1 MITTAEEYY
10 QELYRIQEDNFPS
23 QAILL
28 PSTEKIYEIDLK
40 TRRIDSPKFLSVL
53 KDHSAESVYFSVP
66 RYVDYMDLA
75 ETACVIQYKR
85 ADGKVGMY
93 HVPYYDITSQNDPGR
108 EKLIFPWLLSGY
120 VTEISGNIEYS
131 IKFFR
136 INEAG
141 TKYLYNLNTLPATSV
156 ILYGL
161 DVQTEDFGNE
171 LLITPSAHEDLLDKI
186 SKLQNRDIYWISMK

>member
-1 MITTAEEYY
+1 MITTPKEYMEKLWLA
-10 QELYRIQEDNFPS
+10 QTENFPRK
-23 QAILL
+23 AIL
-28 PSTEKIYEIDLK
+28 PYAEKIYEIDLK
-40 TRRIDSPKFLSVL
+40 TRKIDSPKFLSVL

-108 EKLIFPWLLSGY
+108 ERLIFPWLLSGY

-141 TKYLYNLNTLPATSV
+141 TKYLYNLNTLPATSA

-161 DVQTEDFGNE
+161 DVQSEDFGNE

-186 SKLQNRDIYWISMK
+186 SQLQNRDIYWISMK